1 MTALTH
7 NMATYGYFGVF
18 LLVLLMEMGLPG
30 LPNELVLWGFGYLG
44 KKAGLSFPTF
54 LLLGIAADILGTC
67 ILFSIFSMLR
77 SKLNKSVSRW
87 LQQSWRKS
95 ERLRNRL
102 ADANATVIFFA
113 KLTPFIRSYLPVA
126 AGLAAIGPAR
136 FIRIITI
143 AAILWTGGIISMGW
157 YFG

>member
-1 MTALTH
+1 
-7 NMATYGYFGVF
+7 
-18 LLVLLMEMGLPG
+18 
-30 LPNELVLWGFGYLG
+30 
-44 KKAGLSFPTF
+44 
-54 LLLGIAADILGTC
+54 
-67 ILFSIFSMLR
+67 
-77 SKLNKSVSRW
+77 RW